1 MGIPETKRSIPKGFE
16 LGTTLSQPK
25 RSILQGLHWH
35 CLISNMLLKADL
47 RYQTSFSG
55 CFYLLVSGN
64 DVGVTRQTWSVVFAA
79 FQAIGKCF

>member
-1 MGIPETKRSIPKGFE
+1 
-16 LGTTLSQPK
+16 
-25 RSILQGLHWH
+25 
-35 CLISNMLLKADL
+35 MLLKADL

-79 FQAIGKCF
+79 VQAIGKCF